1 MKKKRWLSTLLNHL
15 LPKNLYYLAL
25 SNSITWFLDSKTSKM
40 VLKLKSST
48 FDTLLQILLLAT
60 V

>member
-1 MKKKRWLSTLLNHL
+1 MKKKIVLNIVESFIA
-15 LPKNLYYLAL
+15 KNLYYLAL

-48 FDTLLQILLLAT
+48 FDAL
-60 V
+60 